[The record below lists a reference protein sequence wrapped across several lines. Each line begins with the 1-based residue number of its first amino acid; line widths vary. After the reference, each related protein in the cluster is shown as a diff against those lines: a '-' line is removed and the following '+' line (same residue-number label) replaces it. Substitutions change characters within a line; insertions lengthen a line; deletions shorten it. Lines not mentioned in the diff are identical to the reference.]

1 MSTLYSVCVIY
12 DGSVKCGKDQAF
24 INMQRKSYFEELLT
38 TIAPITILTRQ
49 LPTPTVFYNRLRNLV
64 SGHQKHGWH
73 IRNEHR
79 FCNCLIISSRLTFLT
94 LKSKINNSHE
104 MGPLLLRGK
113 RHFLGGKISLVWA

>member
-12 DGSVKCGKDQAF
+12 DGSVKCGKGQAF
-24 INMQRKSYFEELLT
+24 INMQRKSYFEELT
-38 TIAPITILTRQ
+38 TTTRQ

-73 IRNEHR
+73 IRNENS
-79 FCNCLIISSRLTFLT
+79 FCNCLIISTRFTFLF

-113 RHFLGGKISLVWA
+113 RIFTSRRLSHRLVLLKK